1 MQKAKKRNPSELTH
15 LECKRLNVGGQTP
28 RHRGGTSKPK
38 IQVST
43 SVPSPSTPG
52 TEIWW
57 NVRLP
62 KHVTPKHY
70 DVTILVDLKKFL
82 FNGHV
87 SIVIDVKEPTEY
99 VLVHTNKMTV
109 TSVTVH
115 QSSGGEIAVKNH
127 FLFEKNQF
135 YVIHLT
141 NWLQQGEYV
150 VKMAFESELRAEL
163 GGFYRMN
170 YRRKDGTLVPVAATQ
185 FSPADARKAFPCF
198 DEPAMKA
205 TFNVTLVHDP
215 SLIAISNMP
224 VYHTEEK
231 DGWRYDKFEKS
242 VLMST
247 YLVAFAVCDFQYTEF
262 TLTNGGKKV
271 RMYAP
276 LEQIDQVEYA
286 SKITDELFTFYED
299 YFQIKYALP
308 KSDMIAIPN
317 FLFGAMENWGLITYR
332 DWNLLFKPNVSSSA
346 NKQRVA
352 EVVSHELAHQWFG
365 NLVTMEW
372 WDDFWLNEGF
382 ASFMEFPSMNYIH
395 PEWKIDDQV
404 VVIDMAAAFAADG
417 LANSHPIRIP
427 ITRPEEISQIFDS
440 ITYEK
445 GACILRMLEAFLGKE
460 VFRKGLKRYLKRFE
474 YANAKTEDLWAVL
487 GEESCVQGRCVDVKH
502 MMNTWTLQM
511 GYPIVDI
518 RYSSADKYFI
528 SQERFL
534 YYTDANITSKY
545 KSPYD
550 YKWFIPFTYITSSAP
565 NKVFPKDINM
575 TSETISWNGSGWIK
589 GNVGQKGF
597 YRVNYDDKN
606 WDALANALKTDHKVL
621 NTSDR
626 GGVIDDAFEL
636 ARSGKL
642 NYTKALEMTS
652 YLQAEEDYVP
662 WQAAIKNF
670 NFIKSLLTPTRPA
683 YKYLQKYLFYQA
695 EPHYQ
700 RLGFKDQGS
709 HLETFLR
716 PAILEIVCDAR
727 ESSCLS
733 NASKYFNDW
742 MKEPVNN
749 QVPANFRSLVYFYGI
764 ATGGRE
770 EWDFAFNQLLLTS
783 VASESMKLMH
793 GLAASA
799 EPWILSRFLQ
809 FSLDTTKIKSSEATF
824 VISKVAQNSPVGRQM
839 AWDFIL
845 RHWDVLE
852 TRYGE
857 GLYILRSVLE
867 SVTGGFTNEFQL
879 QQLLNFVK
887 ERDNTGS
894 GLSSQSLSQA
904 VETVKSNIAWIE
916 RNEKD
921 LENWLRMFLSKKG
934 ELKEQSPDFSDP
946 AKR

>member
-1 MQKAKKRNPSELTH
+1 MET
-15 LECKRLNVGGQTP
+15 
-28 RHRGGTSKPK
+28 
-38 IQVST
+38 
-43 SVPSPSTPG
+43 
-52 TEIWW
+52 
-57 NVRLP
+57 
-62 KHVTPKHY
+62 
-70 DVTILVDLKKFL
+70 
-82 FNGHV
+82 
-87 SIVIDVKEPTEY
+87 
-99 VLVHTNKMTV
+99 
-109 TSVTVH
+109 
-115 QSSGGEIAVKNH
+115 
-127 FLFEKNQF
+127 
-135 YVIHLT
+135 
-141 NWLQQGEYV
+141 WLQPGEYV
-150 VKMAFESELRAEL
+150 INMAFKSELREEL

-170 YRRKDGTLVPVAATQ
+170 YTRKDGTIVPVAATQ

-215 SLIAISNMP
+215 GLISISNMP
-224 VYHTEEK
+224 IYQTDEK
-231 DGWRYDKFEKS
+231 DGWKYDKFEKS

-247 YLVAFAVCDFQYTEF
+247 YLVAFAVCDFKYTEF
-262 TLTNGGKKV
+262 TLTKDAKKV

-286 SKITDELFTFYED
+286 SKITDKLFTFYED
-299 YFQIKYALP
+299 YFEIKYALP

-317 FLFGAMENWGLITYR
+317 FLFGGMENWGLITYR

-382 ASFMEFPSMNYIH
+382 ASFMEFPAMDYIH

-404 VVIDMAAAFAADG
+404 VVIDMSAAFAEDS

-427 ITRPEEISQIFDS
+427 ITRPEDISQIFDS

-445 GACILRMLEAFLGKE
+445 GACILRMLEAYLGKE
-460 VFRKGLKRYLKRFE
+460 VFRKGLKHYLEKFE
-474 YANAKTEDLWAVL
+474 YANAKTEDLWTVL

-518 RYSSADKYFI
+518 RYSRDDTYI
-528 SQERFL
+528 ITQERFL
-534 YYTDANITSKY
+534 YYTGANITSKY
-545 KSPYD
+545 KSPYG
-550 YKWFIPFTYITSSAP
+550 YKWFVPVTYITSSAP
-565 NKVFPKDINM
+565 NKIIAKEINM
-575 TSETISWNGSGWIK
+575 TSDTISWNRSGWIK

-597 YRVNYDDKN
+597 YRVNYDDAN

-621 NTSDR
+621 NISDR
-626 GGVIDDAFEL
+626 AGVIDDAFEL

-662 WQAAIKNF
+662 WQAAIKSF

-683 YKYLQKYLFYQA
+683 YKYLQKYLFYQV
-695 EPHYQ
+695 EPQYK
-700 RLGFKDQGS
+700 RLGFTDRGS

-716 PAILEIVCDAR
+716 PAILEIVCDAG
-727 ESSCLS
+727 ETACLN
-733 NASKYFNDW
+733 NASKYFHDW
-742 MKEPVNN
+742 MKDPVHN
-749 QVPANFRSLVYFYGI
+749 QVPANFRSLVYYYGI
-764 ATGGRE
+764 TSGGRE
-770 EWDFAFNQLLLTS
+770 EWDFAFNQLLRTS
-783 VASESMKLMH
+783 VASESMKLIH

-809 FSLDTTKIKSSEATF
+809 FSLDTSKIKSSEGTF
-824 VISKVAQNSPVGRQM
+824 VIGKVAQSSNVGRQM

-867 SVTGGFTNEFQL
+867 SVTSSFTNEFQL

-887 ERDNTGS
+887 ERGNGS

-904 VETVKSNIAWIE
+904 VERVKANIAWIQ

-921 LENWLRMFLSKKG
+921 LENWLKMFLSKKG
-934 ELKEQSPDFSDP
+934 ELTKQSPSFSDP
-946 AKR
+946 A